1 VLVANRP
8 HLKALPEVAWRM
20 KFDDWLFW
28 TAFLG
33 FLGCNAGLLAWVL
46 LA

>member
-1 VLVANRP
+1 
-8 HLKALPEVAWRM
+8 M

-33 FLGCNAGLLAWVL
+33 FLGCNVGLLAWVL
-46 LA
+46 LG